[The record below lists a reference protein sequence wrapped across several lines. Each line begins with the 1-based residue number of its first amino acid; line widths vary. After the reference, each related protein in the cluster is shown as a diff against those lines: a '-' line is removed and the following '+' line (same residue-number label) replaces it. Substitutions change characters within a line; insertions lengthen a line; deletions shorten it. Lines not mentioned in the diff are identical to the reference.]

1 MTGSQIFSNFKKST
15 EPIQLKLSYVRY
27 TVYDQEFTRSL
38 RCSYSNEPSVFTKDL
53 GHRVDPASIPG
64 EQFSLKCL
72 PPVEV
77 SCSFLR
83 PASTPEKQL
92 KAFKSLEAFSQMVS
106 GFINSQ

>member
-1 MTGSQIFSNFKKST
+1 MIKNLQDRFVVLIRMSRAYSQKI
-15 EPIQLKLSYVRY
+15 
-27 TVYDQEFTRSL
+27 
-38 RCSYSNEPSVFTKDL
+38 SVI
-53 GHRVDPASIPG
+53 GVDPASIPG

-83 PASTPEKQL
+83 PASTPKKQL

-106 GFINSQ
+106 GFITSVSRQSNRRQVCRESKCSAFTTYE